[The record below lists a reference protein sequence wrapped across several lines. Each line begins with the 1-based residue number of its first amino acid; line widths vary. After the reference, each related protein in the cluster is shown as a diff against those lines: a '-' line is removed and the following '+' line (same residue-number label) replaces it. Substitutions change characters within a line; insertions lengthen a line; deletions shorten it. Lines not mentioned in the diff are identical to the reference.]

1 MRFSLV
7 LLVAI
12 VTTFCASSNSLPAAA
27 VANSRN
33 VPLDTVES
41 LNTVQDK
48 DNKFLRAL
56 EGVETDDE
64 ERGVFNFSWLKK
76 LVPGTSAWKA
86 AQTAKALKSASKQVK
101 RQTVAQWLGDAHLFD
116 KIAKDDT
123 ELFKTFKVWKN
134 LGYSDERV
142 AQALQS
148 MGKTATEYNTIHQ
161 RYTTYLGDLAAKAPN
176 VKPPRVG

>member
-76 LVPGTSAWKA
+76 LVPGTSTWKA
-86 AQTAKALKSASKQVK
+86 AQTAKALKPTSKQIDQK
-101 RQTVAQWLGDAHLFD
+101 WLGDAKLFD
-116 KIAKDDT
+116 NIAGSDDA
-123 ELFKTFKVWKN
+123 LYNTFKVWNK
-134 LGYSDERV
+134 LGYSDKRV

-148 MGKTATEYNTIHQ
+148 MGKTTTEYNTIHQ

-176 VKPPRVG
+176 VKPSSLR